1 VETLAAG
8 QQLDHYTII
17 ESLGQGAISTAYMA
31 RDDRNGR
38 FVVLKCPNPVIIG
51 DTTAL
56 DRFRREMAI
65 CRKLHHPNIQTAV
78 DAGEKRSVLYLVLEY
93 VEAKPLSDILSQRG
107 KFDPQTTCDYA
118 LQLLSALEYAHA
130 QFVFH
135 RDLKP
140 SNVLVTTEGQ
150 LKIIDFGIAY
160 AAHTRRLT
168 WQWAGSTLGT
178 PNYMSPEQVQ
188 GKRGDARSD
197 IYSLAAM
204 MYEMLTG
211 RPAFEGNDILE
222 IMRQHLKKTP
232 DSPSSR
238 DRTIPE
244 GMSGIVLK
252 ALRKK
257 PEERY
262 QTAAEMAADLRRY
275 EHLTSSDFNFEPEA
289 EMDEAHPDRLL
300 VLIALSMALVFVLVA
315 GAVVVASYVAS
326 SR

>member
-1 VETLAAG
+1 VEPLAAG
-8 QQLDHYTII
+8 QLLDHYTIL
-17 ESLGQGAISTAYMA
+17 ENLGQGAISTAYMA
-31 RDDRNGR
+31 RDDRDGR
-38 FVVLKCPNPVIIG
+38 VVVLKCPNPVILG

-65 CRKLHHPNIQTAV
+65 CRTLHHPNIQTAV
-78 DAGEKRSVLYLVLEY
+78 DAGEKRSVLYLALEY
-93 VEAKPLSDILSQRG
+93 VDARSLSDILSEQGR
-107 KFDPQTTCDYA
+107 FEPQTTRNYA
-118 LQLLSALEYAHA
+118 LQLLSALEYAHG
-130 QFVFH
+130 QRVFH

-140 SNVLVTTEGQ
+140 SNVLVTTDGQ
-150 LKIIDFGIAY
+150 LKIIDFGIAH

-178 PNYMSPEQVQ
+178 PHYMSPEQVQ

-197 IYSLAAM
+197 IYALGAM

-211 RPAFEGNDILE
+211 RPAFEGDDILE
-222 IMRQHLKKTP
+222 IMHQHLKKTP
-232 DSPSSR
+232 DPPSSR
-238 DRTIPE
+238 DRRIPE
-244 GMSGIVLK
+244 GMNGIVLK

-262 QTAAEMAADLRRY
+262 QSAAEMSADLRRY
-275 EHLTSSDFNFEPEA
+275 EDLTSKDFSFEPET

-300 VLIALSMALVFVLVA
+300 VLIGLGVAVLFVLAA
-315 GAVVVASYVAS
+315 GAVVVAAYVAS